1 MSDRRLALIIASYKY
16 QDDSLRQLIAPAQ
29 DAEALAQ
36 VLRDPAIGGYEVQS
50 LLNEPSHK
58 VTQAIETFFVDRK
71 RDDLLLFYFSGHGI
85 KDEDG
90 QLYFATSN
98 TRRKL
103 LRSTG
108 IPANFV
114 NNVMRYSRS
123 RRQVLLLDCC
133 YSGAFARGMIARADK
148 SIGTK
153 ERFEGRGRVVLTASD
168 AMQYAFEGDRVEGEG
183 VRSIFTHVLVQG
195 LETGEA
201 DLNRDERISPD
212 ELYKYVYDRV
222 TDEMPQQRPEIWAFG
237 VEGDIVIAHNPH
249 ITVKSAE
256 LPSELQQAIEN
267 RFAGVRAG
275 AVSELEHLLHGSDE
289 GLALASRKSLTL
301 LADDDSRRVSA
312 AAIAALG
319 VAVKPAPTLTPP
331 VEVKKAKPAI
341 TLRREPPPKPAPGTF
356 TITSPIHL
364 EFVRVPAGEFL
375 MGSDPAKDKLA
386 HDSEQPQ
393 HRLHVPEFYIARTPL
408 TNTQYAAF
416 VKGTKHD
423 VPEHWRNGKAPS
435 GKENHPVVHISWHDA
450 IAFCEWL
457 SQETGQ
463 SFGLPTEA
471 EWEKAARGIDGR
483 IYPWGDKP
491 PTSELCNFAN
501 NVRDTTPVGQYSP
514 QGNSP
519 YGCVD
524 MAGNVWEWCRT
535 KWEDNYD
542 NYQDDNNLEGDAY
555 RVLRGGASRGIL
567 RYVRCAV
574 RGWDRAHVRRRS
586 GGIRVVVAAPF
597 SPPSGL

>member
-1 MSDRRLALIIASYKY
+1 MSNRRLALIIASYEY
-16 QDDSLRQLIAPAQ
+16 QDDSLRQLVAPAQ

-36 VLRDPAIGGYEVQS
+36 VLRDPGIGGYEVQS
-50 LLNEPSHK
+50 LLNEPSHE
-58 VTQAIETFFVDRK
+58 VTQAIEAFFVDRK
-71 RDDLLLFYFSGHGI
+71 RDDLLLLYFSGHGI
-85 KDEDG
+85 KDDDG
-90 QLYFATSN
+90 QLYFATAN

-108 IPANFV
+108 ISANFV

-183 VRSIFTHVLVQG
+183 VRSIFTRVLVQG

-201 DLNRDERISPD
+201 DLNGDELVSPD

-222 TDEMPQQRPEIWAFG
+222 TDEMPQQRPEMWAFG
-237 VEGDIVIAHNPH
+237 VEGDIVIARNPH
-249 ITVKSAE
+249 ITVKPVE
-256 LPSELQQAIEN
+256 LPSELQQAIES

-275 AVSELEHLLHGSDE
+275 AVSELEPLLHGSDE
-289 GLALASRKSLTL
+289 GLALAARKALTL

-312 AAIAALG
+312 AANTALGIAAE
-319 VAVKPAPTLTPP
+319 PAPALAPLLKVEKPEPTPDT
-331 VEVKKAKPAI
+331 I
-341 TLRREPPPKPAPGTF
+341 S
-356 TITSPIHL
+356 ITSPIHL
-364 EFVRVPAGEFL
+364 ELVRVSAGEFL
-375 MGSDPAKDKLA
+375 MGSDKGAYNDE
-386 HDSEQPQ
+386 HPQ
-393 HRLHVPEFYIARTPL
+393 HRIHIPEFYIAKTPL
-408 TNTQYAAF
+408 TNAQYAAF

-423 VPEHWRNGKAPS
+423 IPKHWEKGEIPS
-435 GKENHPVVHISWHDA
+435 DKENHPVVYVSWRDA

-463 SFGLPTEA
+463 SFCLPTEA
-471 EWEKAARGIDGR
+471 EWEKAARGTGGR
-483 IYPWGDKP
+483 IYPWGDNS
-491 PTSELCNFAN
+491 PTSELCNFNN

-514 QGNSP
+514 QGDSP

-524 MAGNVWEWCRT
+524 MAGNVWEWTRSLWG
-535 KWEDNYD
+535 KDREKPDFGYPYD
-542 NYQDDNNLEGDAY
+542 PDDGRENPQAGNEVR
-555 RVLRGGASRGIL
+555 RVLRGGAFVYNQRL
-567 RYVRCAV
+567 ARCAV
-574 RGWDRAHVRRRS
+574 RVGLLPYSRRRIY
-586 GGIRVVVAAPF
+586 GFRLMVAAPF
-597 SPPSGL
+597 SPTSE